1 METLAQD
8 SPPGR
13 VGGRACS
20 RGWPGS
26 SEVLGVSRWAEGTW
40 VLITVLYTL
49 CVGYVYM
56 KLFTIL

>member
-13 VGGRACS
+13 EGGRACS
-20 RGWPGS
+20 GGWPGS
-26 SEVLGVSRWAEGTW
+26 SEVLGVSRWAVGTW
-40 VLITVLYTL
+40 VLIMVLYTL